1 MLRQQEIVKEFC
13 EKYNLGGS
21 AEIRLM
27 DTLSEL
33 GEVAKEILKGNAY
46 GSKPFEPGENL
57 ESEMGDLFFSLL
69 TLANELG
76 VSLDEA
82 LNNALRKYER
92 RLQKGS
98 AGSESEGK

>member
-13 EKYNLGGS
+13 EKHNLGGS
-21 AEIRLM
+21 AEIRLL

-33 GEVAKEILKGNAY
+33 GEVAKEILKGSAI
-46 GSKPFEPGENL
+46 
-57 ESEMGDLFFSLL
+57 GDLFFSLL

-76 VSLDEA
+76 SSLDDV
-82 LNNALRKYER
+82 LDNVLRKYER